1 MIVKIKNKLRNNED
15 LIREILEEIGCENI
29 HKISEVQF
37 RFGVNDE
44 GSGSGNSLFIDTLNY
59 KSFSRDISNIF
70 IYDLKVAK
78 LKEVKEVKPKQKK

>member
-1 MIVKIKNKLRNNED
+1 MAKSDI
-15 LIREILEEIGCENI
+15 EIEFTADFENI
-29 HKISEVQF
+29 KKGEV
-37 RFGVNDE
+37 
-44 GSGSGNSLFIDTLNY
+44 